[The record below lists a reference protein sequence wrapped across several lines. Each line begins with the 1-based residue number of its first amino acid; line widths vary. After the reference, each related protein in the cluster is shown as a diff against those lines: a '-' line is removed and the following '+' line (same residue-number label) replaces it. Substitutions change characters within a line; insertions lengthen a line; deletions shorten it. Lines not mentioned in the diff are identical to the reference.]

1 MPKVAKGQRKRA
13 YRPKTRSGCFTCKSK
28 AQGDILET
36 DTSPHLINRV
46 VRRVKCDETR
56 PECLR
61 CTSTRRV
68 CDGYAPVQRPDQSN
82 SLAMTAVPSLDIHDC
97 AQSRRSFAFFT
108 QRTSPQ
114 LAGFFGSVF
123 WERLVLQT
131 AHHEPA
137 IRHAIVA
144 IGSLHE
150 QKTVAGGF
158 DVTFALEQYNLAIKK
173 LLSPLSQA
181 GARGVDVCLISC
193 ILFTC
198 FEVRFHSDN
207 DSMPCRRLIASHTLE
222 YTRTSCIGRVSHPKR
237 LQNIEGN
244 CI

>member
-1 MPKVAKGQRKRA
+1 MYA
-13 YRPKTRSGCFTCKSK
+13 
-28 AQGDILET
+28 
-36 DTSPHLINRV
+36 

-68 CDGYAPVQRPDQSN
+68 CDGYSQVQWSDPSN
-82 SLAMTAVPSLDIHDC
+82 SMAVTAGPSTDIHDC
-97 AQSRRSFAFFT
+97 SQSRRSFAFFM

-114 LAGFFGSVF
+114 FAGFFGSVF

-150 QKTVAGGF
+150 QKTVAT
-158 DVTFALEQYNLAIKK
+158 DPEVIFALKQYNLAIKK
-173 LLSPLSQA
+173 LLAPQSQT
-181 GARGVDVCLISC
+181 GERGVDVCLISC

-198 FEVRFHSDN
+198 FEVCPRSPHAMLACHVAVYS
-207 DSMPCRRLIASHTLE
+207 PLIL
-222 YTRTSCIGRVSHPKR
+222 
-237 LQNIEGN
+237 
-244 CI
+244 